1 MSDARA
7 PLHAARRNNAS
18 RQAHRGVWLVL
29 RPLVAL
35 EFRASHRATPS
46 HHACQPHLQLQ
57 PSGGD
62 GGKAEE
68 QTAKPL
74 ISARMAHSKSSPSVV
89 TTREELAGRSGA
101 TLTCG
106 TTAHGT
112 HRSRW
117 VRRVLVCCAAA
128 SDVQDMRRACG
139 LPKPEVRLKHCC
151 CGVRRE
157 RDG

>member
-1 MSDARA
+1 MPGLRSMRQGAIMLLNA
-7 PLHAARRNNAS
+7 P
-18 RQAHRGVWLVL
+18 RQAHRGVSGWCC
-29 RPLVAL
+29 VAL
-35 EFRASHRATPS
+35 EFHASHRATPS

-68 QTAKPL
+68 QRAKPL
-74 ISARMAHSKSSPSVV
+74 ISARMAHSKSSPPVV

-101 TLTCG
+101 TFTCG

-112 HRSRW
+112 PRSRW
-117 VRRVLVCCAAA
+117 VRRVLLCCAAA
-128 SDVQDMRRACG
+128 SDVQGMRRACG

-151 CGVRRE
+151 CGARRE